1 VGCVQ
6 SLNLSLQDDN
16 DRLRRD
22 VVFFSRK
29 GSFCFQLVGQR
40 FTTAVFGKSKL
51 SIPEIPEQI
60 TKDPNGGG
68 TASPCQCCTAEPVMM
83 EWKG

>member
-22 VVFFSRK
+22 VVFFREKEASASNLLGNVSRLLSSASRNSLSQK
-29 GSFCFQLVGQR
+29 YLN
-40 FTTAVFGKSKL
+40 KL
-51 SIPEIPEQI
+51 LK
-60 TKDPNGGG
+60 TL
-68 TASPCQCCTAEPVMM
+68 TAEEQLLLASVAQQSQL
-83 EWKG
+83 